1 MALTIVLFIFKRTFL
16 FSEQVSRNV
25 SEIMANKHSE
35 FRKPNREMDKGYEKE
50 FIKGKPKCLA
60 NRGRNSA
67 TCF

>member
-1 MALTIVLFIFKRTFL
+1 
-16 FSEQVSRNV
+16 
-25 SEIMANKHSE
+25 MANKHSE